1 MNYIYSLIFVLI
13 SCSSLAADRPNII
26 FFLADDLGWTDLG
39 SYGTSFYESPNLD
52 KLTSQGI
59 KFTQAYCAGSVCSPT
74 RASIV
79 TGQVPARN
87 GCTQFGDSIR
97 GTEVCFAEVLSEHG
111 YETFFTGKWHIG
123 GKTPEQAGFKNSVE
137 FSTKSKDPEDPKS
150 TRMIT
155 KSTLDFLKKQTAAK
169 PFMAYVNYHAV
180 HLPHREKE
188 SLVGKYKFKLKTN
201 PPQSGLPKGLE
212 TEGDRKNKQ
221 IQDDPFFA
229 AMVEGIDTSV
239 GRILD
244 LLEEKGMDKNTVV
257 IFSSDNGGLS
267 TKGCTSNLPLR
278 AGKGWLYEGGV
289 RVPTIIRWP
298 SVIKPGTVSKVA
310 INSTDYYPTMLSIAG
325 IGLRPK
331 DHVDGY
337 DLEPLLRDGK
347 APARKA
353 FYWHYPHDHGAG
365 NVPSGSILVGD
376 YKLIQYFRSKKVELY
391 KIDDDLSELR
401 DISSQMPEK
410 CTEMLKQLKTWQKS
424 LPNFTFGSPVKTS
437 PRPKGK

>member
-1 MNYIYSLIFVLI
+1 M
-13 SCSSLAADRPNII
+13 SCSAFAADRPNII

-52 KLTSQGI
+52 KLATQGI

-97 GTEVCFAEVLSEHG
+97 GTEVCFAEVLSENG

-123 GKTPEQAGFKNSVE
+123 GKTPEQAGFRNSVE
-137 FSTKSKDPEDPKS
+137 YSTKSKDPEDPKS

-155 KSTLDFLKKQTAAK
+155 KSTLDFLNKQTVEK

-180 HLPHREKE
+180 HLPHREKV
-188 SLVGKYKFKLKTN
+188 SLVGKYKHKLQTN
-201 PPQSGLPKGLE
+201 PPKAGLPKGLE

-221 IQDDPFFA
+221 VQDDPFFA

-298 SVIKPGTVSKVA
+298 SIIKPGTVSKVP

-325 IGLRPK
+325 IDLRPK

-337 DLEPLLRDGK
+337 DLEPLLRKGV

-365 NVPSGSILVGD
+365 NVPSGSILLD
-376 YKLIQYFRSKKVELY
+376 NYKLIQYFRSKKVELY
-391 KIDDDLSELR
+391 KIDDDLSELK

-410 CTEMLKQLKTWQKS
+410 CTEMLKQLKAWQKT